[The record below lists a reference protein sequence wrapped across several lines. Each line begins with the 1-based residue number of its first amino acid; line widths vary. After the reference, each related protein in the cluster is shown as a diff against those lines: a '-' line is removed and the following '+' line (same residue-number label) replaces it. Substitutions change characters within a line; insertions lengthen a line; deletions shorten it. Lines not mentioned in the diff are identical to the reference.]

1 MHRGTTR
8 PAGSHYGKKGGRDR
22 APLSSWPLSLTLAMA
37 AALAVLAAL
46 LVHEG
51 RAPALAAQ
59 VPGGAPSVDVGHR
72 PGPGLRH
79 DGAQHRTLRRDVGY
93 HQRRIGHLSM
103 RPAGARP
110 RQKHA
115 TLQIGTA
122 SPEARHTTEPLFGT
136 WLQDTRATM
145 LARPW
150 WPWKWTTLRFERVTI
165 LLQALVVPAAIIPGV
180 NRRAATR
187 HAALFIVA
195 HEPRL
200 QAPCH

>member
-8 PAGSHYGKKGGRDR
+8 PAGSHNGKRGGRDR

-51 RAPALAAQ
+51 RAPALGAQ
-59 VPGGAPSVDVGHR
+59 VPGGAPAVGVGHR

-79 DGAQHRTLRRDVGY
+79 DGAQHCTLRRDVGH

-110 RQKHA
+110 RQRHA

-122 SPEARHTTEPLFGT
+122 SPEARHTTDRHGF
-136 WLQDTRATM
+136 
-145 LARPW
+145 ARSTPHYRTAVW
-150 WPWKWTTLRFERVTI
+150 HVASGYESHNAHNTLVAMEVDD
-165 LLQALVVPAAIIPGV
+165 
-180 NRRAATR
+180 
-187 HAALFIVA
+187 AAL
-195 HEPRL
+195 
-200 QAPCH
+200 